1 MIASKIV
8 KASPRHRKLITLGN
22 DFESSP
28 PLQFL
33 LADIAQI
40 CYFHL
45 QIRLVT
51 A

>member
-1 MIASKIV
+1 MIASNIV
-8 KASPRHRKLITLGN
+8 KASARRRKLIIPGN

-40 CYFHL
+40 CYFYL
-45 QIRLVT
+45 IRRIT